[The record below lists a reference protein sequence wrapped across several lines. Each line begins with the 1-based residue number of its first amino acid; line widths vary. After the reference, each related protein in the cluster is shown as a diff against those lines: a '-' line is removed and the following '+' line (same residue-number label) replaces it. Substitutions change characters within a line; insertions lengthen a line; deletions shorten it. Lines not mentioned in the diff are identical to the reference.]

1 MPSVRSAVYELQM
14 NIAFNGVGGVMD
26 KIGGFLKYN
35 LNTKVLPVTLK
46 CYILQVTITDTNTG
60 ESRVET
66 VPLQAK

>member
-35 LNTKVLPVTLK
+35 LNTKVLPVPLK
-46 CYILQVTITDTNTG
+46 CCILQVTITDTNTG

-66 VPLQAK
+66 VPLQVK